1 MESERN
7 QPLSRDIYLMYVN
20 EGYGKDTQKDIDIFK
35 KIVTDVSE
43 EELREI
49 SKRPLMKFIHD
60 W

>member
-20 EGYGKDTQKDIDIFK
+20 EGYVKDTQKDIDIFK